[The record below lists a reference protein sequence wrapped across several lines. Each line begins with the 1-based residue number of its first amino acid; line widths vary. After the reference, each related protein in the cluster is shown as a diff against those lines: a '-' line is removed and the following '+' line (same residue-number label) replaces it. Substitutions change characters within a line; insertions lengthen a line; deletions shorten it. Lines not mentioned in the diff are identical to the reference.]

1 MDVGTILDGRFQ
13 VLRPL
18 KAGSHGMTYL
28 ALDKESGEQ
37 VVVKRLHLAKMTDWK
52 SDELFRREIAVL
64 SQLSHPGVPKV
75 VAAFEGSDSSV
86 YLIQEHV
93 DGLDLEQLLENGEL
107 WNDLKIRKVMV
118 DLLQVLEYLH
128 RHSPPILHR
137 DIKPANIVRR
147 ANGDFVLVDFG
158 AVQVAANSKVGG
170 TTVVGTFGY
179 MPLEQ
184 LQGRASES
192 TDLYALGMT
201 LIRLA
206 SRMEPHN
213 MEVVRGRVQFEA
225 HVNLSPKV
233 VGSLQWMIE
242 PVFED
247 RPANVEA
254 LLSGRTQALSR
265 ITESSLVNDEVETG
279 LVTISRYQKVVIVV
293 VAASVLISL
302 GLLILIIILI

>member
-1 MDVGTILDGRFQ
+1 MDSGTVLNSRFR
-13 VLRPL
+13 VLGPL
-18 KAGSHGMTYL
+18 KAGSHGMTFL
-28 ALDKESGEQ
+28 ALDEESGQQ
-37 VVVKRLHLAKMTDWK
+37 VVIKRLHLQKMTDWK

-75 VAAFEGSDSSV
+75 VSAFVGSDSNI

-93 DGLDLEQLLENGEL
+93 DGVDLERLLEDGEL
-107 WNDLKIRKVMV
+107 WGDQKIRKVLI
-118 DLLQVLEYLH
+118 DILQVLEYLH

-137 DIKPANIVRR
+137 DIKPANIVRN
-147 ANGDFVLVDFG
+147 ANGDYVLVDFG
-158 AVQVAANSKVGG
+158 AVQVAATSKIGG

-206 SRMEPHN
+206 SRMEPTD
-213 MEVVRGRVQFEA
+213 MEIIRGRVQFES

-233 VGSLQWMIE
+233 LGSLKWMIE
-242 PVFED
+242 PMAED
-247 RPANVEA
+247 RPPNVEA
-254 LLSGRTQALSR
+254 LLAGPNQMTVGGDQSVIKMDA
-265 ITESSLVNDEVETG
+265 ETG
-279 LVTISRYQKVVIVV
+279 LMAGGLTQTQAFLAGAGFAALVI
-293 VAASVLISL
+293 
-302 GLLILIIILI
+302 LLCIMVILM

>member
-1 MDVGTILDGRFQ
+1 MDVGTTLDGRFQ
-13 VLRPL
+13 VLKPL

-37 VVVKRLHLAKMTDWK
+37 VVVKRLHLAKMLDWK

-64 SQLSHPGVPKV
+64 SQLSHPGIPKV

-93 DGLDLEQLLENGEL
+93 DGSDLEHLLDNGEL
-107 WNDLKIRKVMV
+107 WNDQKVRKVMV

-206 SRMEPHN
+206 SRMEPHD

-233 VGSLQWMIE
+233 LESLQWMVE
-242 PVFED
+242 PMAED

-254 LLSGRTQALSR
+254 LLSGRTQALSLDA
-265 ITESSLVNDEVETG
+265 ESSPVKVKAVTG
-279 LVTISRYQKVVIVV
+279 LVATSDVYQKSVIIMTFLVTV
-293 VAASVLISL
+293 
-302 GLLILIIILI
+302 GLLVIIFLI

>member
-1 MDVGTILDGRFQ
+1 
-13 VLRPL
+13 
-18 KAGSHGMTYL
+18 MTYL
-28 ALDKESGEQ
+28 ALDQESGEH
-37 VVVKRLHLAKMTDWK
+37 VVVKRLHLETMTDWK

-75 VAAFEGSDSSV
+75 VAAFVGSDSSV

-93 DGLDLEQLLENGEL
+93 DGSDLEQLLADGEL
-107 WNDLKIRKVMV
+107 WNDEKIRKVMI
-118 DLLQVLEYLH
+118 DILQVLEYLH

-158 AVQVAANSKVGG
+158 AVQVAASSKVGG

-206 SRMEPHN
+206 SRMEPHD

-233 VGSLQWMIE
+233 LGSLQWMIE
-242 PVFED
+242 PIAED

-254 LLSGRTQALSR
+254 LLTGRTQALSR
-265 ITESSLVNDEVETG
+265 IAESG
-279 LVTISRYQKVVIVV
+279 LVKQEAESGLATRTEGYQKIAIIGAGAMLMAV
-293 VAASVLISL
+293 
-302 GLLILIIILI
+302 GLLLFILLI